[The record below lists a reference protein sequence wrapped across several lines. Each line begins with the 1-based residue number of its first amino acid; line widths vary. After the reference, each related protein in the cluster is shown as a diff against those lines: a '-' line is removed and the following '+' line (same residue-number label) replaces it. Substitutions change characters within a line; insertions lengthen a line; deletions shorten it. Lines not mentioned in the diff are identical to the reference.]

1 MRWGSRTSR
10 PSLTRNVGAGSR
22 SQLLAAEALMIL
34 DISSGRQISE
44 ESRLLSVRVK
54 VGGGADAVADRY
66 RMVSTF
72 NSRNDRNS
80 AGIKG
85 GDVDL
90 PADLPRTVET
100 VRHSFLESDFWL
112 LTVRLQNSFPF
123 VRKRIVLLS

>member
-1 MRWGSRTSR
+1 M
-10 PSLTRNVGAGSR
+10 GAGSR

-34 DISSGRQISE
+34 DMSSGRQISN

-54 VGGGADAVADRY
+54 TGGGADAVGD

-72 NSRNDRNS
+72 DSRNDRNS
-80 AGIKG
+80 AGLKG

-100 VRHSFLESDFWL
+100 VRHSFLESDFWS
-112 LTVRLQNSFPF
+112 LTVRSQNSFSF
-123 VRKRIVLLS
+123 VLKR